1 MVATSTTDGDPN
13 LPTFALY
20 PANDGGYVLIV
31 QQPTTGS
38 PTDVST
44 ASLVAGAPAT
54 LTLSRTSE
62 SGQFEAHIKLSSE
75 CHISQPLFS

>member
-1 MVATSTTDGDPN
+1 MVAAATDGDPN

-44 ASLVAGAPAT
+44 ASLVTGTQAT
-54 LTLSRTSE
+54 LTLSRTPE
-62 SGQFEAHIKLSSE
+62 SG
-75 CHISQPLFS
+75 